1 MVVLIFRIRKVF
13 EPSSGLAAENL
24 NEVFNSSR
32 GNYVTDA
39 YYFCC
44 SFHEKL
50 IPPAM
55 IRILTCSIFGLLF
68 LGFSNLSAQDFR
80 VQIASF
86 ETPMPDTFFHEKGIQ
101 NFIVSHDMMG
111 MYRYFVGSYRTRD
124 DAEMVR
130 QEMVESGFPFTTI
143 IDLEEQRVLANMDC
157 PYDRPGYFRKPEPK
171 QGTALHTVFFDFGRS
186 NLSEESKVELDA
198 VCQKMKGNAS
208 LILNLGGHT
217 DAIGDA
223 RANVQLATERARAAR
238 DYLINKGIRADRMF
252 IKVFGESAPQAAN
265 AEEDNDGQK
274 GADLPENRKWNR
286 RVELM
291 LSEETDVAKTSKGG
305 K

>member
-1 MVVLIFRIRKVF
+1 
-13 EPSSGLAAENL
+13 
-24 NEVFNSSR
+24 
-32 GNYVTDA
+32 
-39 YYFCC
+39 
-44 SFHEKL
+44 
-50 IPPAM
+50 M
-55 IRILTCSIFGLLF
+55 IRTATLSFFCLLF
-68 LGFSNLSAQDFR
+68 FGFSHLSAQDFR
-80 VQIASF
+80 VQIASY
-86 ETPMPDTFFHEKGIQ
+86 EKPMPDTFFHEKGVQ

-130 QEMVESGFPFTTI
+130 QEMVESGFPFTTV
-143 IDLEEQRVLANMDC
+143 IDLEEQRVLAETDC
-157 PYDRPGYFRKPEPK
+157 PYERPGYFRKQEPK
-171 QGTALHTVFFDFGRS
+171 QGAALHTVFFDFGRS
-186 NLSEESKVELDA
+186 TLSEESKVELNA
-198 VCQKMKGNAS
+198 VCQKMKDNAN
-208 LILNLGGHT
+208 LTLNLHGHT

-223 RANVQLATERARAAR
+223 KANVQLATERARAAR
-238 DYLINKGIRADRMF
+238 DYLINKGILANRMY

-291 LSEETDVAKTSKGG
+291 LKEESGTAKTGDPMGG